1 VSEVVL
7 KIENLKF
14 GYSKS
19 KLLFDDFCLELKRG
33 EIVSVVGKSGK
44 GKSTLFDLIAGFK
57 KPLAGSINAK
67 SLSFIF
73 QDPYSSFHGSYSI
86 KNQIMDVAKRELD
99 MDMFENTLLLSPP
112 LLEKKPY
119 ELSGGQLQRCSIFRA
134 LMMKSDLILADEPT
148 SALDNI
154 VQLEVMK
161 TLIEASKNEG
171 VLIITHDMALA
182 NWCSDRIVRI

>member
-1 VSEVVL
+1 MVL

-14 GYSKS
+14 GYSK
-19 KLLFDDFCLELKRG
+19 KEPLFDDFCLELKRG
-33 EIVSVVGKSGK
+33 EVISIVGKSGK
-44 GKSTLFDLIAGFK
+44 GKSTLFDLIAGLR
-57 KPLAGSINAK
+57 KPLAGSIKAR

-73 QDPYSSFHGSYSI
+73 QDPYSSFHNSYSI
-86 KNQIMDVAKRELD
+86 KNQITDVAKCELNIK
-99 MDMFENTLLLSPP
+99 MFENTLLLSPS
-112 LLEKKPY
+112 LLDKKPY

-134 LMMKSDLILADEPT
+134 LMMKPDLILADEPT

-171 VLIITHDMALA
+171 VLIITHDMSLA
-182 NWCSDRIVRI
+182 NWCSDRIVKL